1 MGIDTRPSMAQRPLL
16 DDVQA
21 REVEEQLFASLRQ
34 QTGRHMPI
42 VLPRRDFWDKVGQ
55 LLDTI
60 EMQIREVNKPARLTS
75 STKSAITAFGEVQL
89 PRAKANGASGLT
101 NAIHE
106 ILSSSRVTDDD
117 FKRTKTTRMRSVAL
131 PGIAQSGQQI
141 EQVIGDLHFE
151 ARQSDVL
158 NVIADLESSP
168 WIDSIS
174 SVRLTRI
181 DKRLI
186 RVNLS
191 LEAWV
196 VSQKRGRNSR

>member
-1 MGIDTRPSMAQRPLL
+1 MIREQFQELL
-16 DDVQA
+16 DRIAAFPRAIQWA
-21 REVEEQLFASLRQ
+21 IWA
-34 QTGRHMPI
+34 TIGTI
-42 VLPRRDFWDKVGQ
+42 VFLMWDATIAQVAADWSSKA
-55 LLDTI
+55 DTI

-89 PRAKANGASGLT
+89 PREKADGASGLT

-106 ILSSSRVTDDD
+106 ILASSRVRDDD
-117 FKRTKTTRMRSVAL
+117 FKRTKTTRMRSSAL

-151 ARQSDVL
+151 ARQSEVL

-168 WIDSIS
+168 WIDTIS

-181 DKRLI
+181 DERLI

-196 VSQKRGRNSR
+196 VSKKRGRDAR

>member
-1 MGIDTRPSMAQRPLL
+1 MGPLQEMMDRISAFPRAMQWAIWAAIGTIAFL
-16 DDVQA
+16 LWDATIAEVAANWSSQA
-21 REVEEQLFASLRQ
+21 
-34 QTGRHMPI
+34 
-42 VLPRRDFWDKVGQ
+42 
-55 LLDTI
+55 DTI
-60 EMQIREVNKPARLTS
+60 EMQIQEVNKPARLTLT
-75 STKSAITAFGEVQL
+75 TKNAITAFGEVQL
-89 PRAKANGASGLT
+89 PREKADGASGLT

-106 ILSSSRVTDDD
+106 ILGANRVRNDD
-117 FKRTKTTRMRSVAL
+117 FKRTKTTRMRSSAL

-151 ARQSDVL
+151 ARQSDIL

-174 SVRLTRI
+174 SVRLTRM
-181 DKRLI
+181 DGRLI

-196 VSQKRGRNSR
+196 VSKKRGRNAR

>member
-1 MGIDTRPSMAQRPLL
+1 MSRQLQELFDRIAAFPRAIQWAIWAAIGTIAFLMWDATIA
-16 DDVQA
+16 
-21 REVEEQLFASLRQ
+21 EVAADWSSKAE
-34 QTGRHMPI
+34 
-42 VLPRRDFWDKVGQ
+42 
-55 LLDTI
+55 TI
-60 EMQIREVNKPARLTS
+60 EMQIREVNKPTRLTS

-89 PRAKANGASGLT
+89 PREKADGASGLT
-101 NAIHE
+101 TAIHE
-106 ILSSSRVTDDD
+106 ILGSSRVKDDD
-117 FKRTKTTRMRSVAL
+117 FKRTKTTRMRSSAL

-168 WIDSIS
+168 WIDAIS

-181 DKRLI
+181 DERLI

-196 VSQKRGRNSR
+196 VSKKRGRNAR

>member
-1 MGIDTRPSMAQRPLL
+1 MHQQFQELL
-16 DDVQA
+16 DRIAAFPRAIQWAIWAAVGTIAFLMWD
-21 REVEEQLFASLRQ
+21 AS
-34 QTGRHMPI
+34 I
-42 VLPRRDFWDKVGQ
+42 AEIAADWSSKA
-55 LLDTI
+55 DTI
-60 EMQIREVNKPARLTS
+60 EMQIREVNKPTRLTA

-89 PRAKANGASGLT
+89 PREKADGASGLT

-106 ILSSSRVTDDD
+106 ILGSSRVRDDD
-117 FKRTKTTRMRSVAL
+117 FKRTKTTRMRSNAL

-168 WIDSIS
+168 WIDTIS

-181 DKRLI
+181 DERLI

-196 VSQKRGRNSR
+196 VSKKRGRNAR